1 MARKKRLACLPRDSR
16 LAKSSLSLGSTNLTA
31 VAISNQYRGCSG
43 SRLFLRASTLK
54 KSVHSQT
61 QSAQKLDV
69 AFHKIE
75 TAEGLC
81 RLPAHLVEY
90 QVDWLALEFGDA
102 EKKEPDGIAA
112 RIGVLVVR
120 DLRAGG
126 APDSQFLFQFAV
138 EGLGGRFALFHFA
151 AGKLPLERVR
161 LVRLAPPDQDLAFA
175 LNDRRYHLDHGIIGT
190 YPSVFRT
197 PARSFSESAQR
208 DRKRVAEEK

>member
-81 RLPAHLVEY
+81 RL
-90 QVDWLALEFGDA
+90 
-102 EKKEPDGIAA
+102 
-112 RIGVLVVR
+112 
-120 DLRAGG
+120 
-126 APDSQFLFQFAV
+126 
-138 EGLGGRFALFHFA
+138 
-151 AGKLPLERVR
+151 
-161 LVRLAPPDQDLAFA
+161 
-175 LNDRRYHLDHGIIGT
+175 
-190 YPSVFRT
+190 
-197 PARSFSESAQR
+197 
-208 DRKRVAEEK
+208 DRKSTRLNSSHLGISYAVF